1 MSHFIFYWYTSTQGL
16 TIYASLLLLT
26 CQFRNNY
33 FFSFRTASFL
43 CLIETVAYRRRRVV
57 TSNPTGPSLNPL
69 TRLDTGAWRG
79 SIELTSLLYRSRF
92 ADESEPERRTIK
104 KLHKIRIIDHDF
116 TSSPPLLNT
125 QKRAYSSRYLKIH
138 AMQHKSLS
146 HKISLFW
153 LILSIIR

>member
-116 TSSPPLLNT
+116 TSSPPPP
-125 QKRAYSSRYLKIH
+125 KYSKKSIFFEISRKFMRCNIKAWVIKFLY
-138 AMQHKSLS
+138 
-146 HKISLFW
+146 FD
-153 LILSIIR
+153 